1 MDRTL
6 RCPKCGAE
14 NLSWRGRCESCG
26 APLHEDIREQE
37 VQLKRM
43 QLKRTWK
50 PIAAGVL
57 DIIVGLFFL
66 LGMLLYFDS
75 LFGNYGLFVIV
86 GTVISIG
93 VLPIVGGFYALKRKM
108 WLLAL
113 TCSIFTLAMYGLGIL
128 PILLLALSKKEFE

>member
-1 MDRTL
+1 MDRML
-6 RCPKCGAE
+6 KCPKCGAE
-14 NLSWRGRCESCG
+14 NLSWRERCESCG
-26 APLHEDIREQE
+26 APLHEEKREQE
-37 VQLKRM
+37 V